1 MTNLF
6 SESDR
11 LDNLYFHKN
20 INNSLKELAKR
31 DIHNINNLVFN
42 GKPGI
47 GRRTRVYS
55 FLYELFDDINIFNLK
70 KSNIYIKD
78 NYFHLN
84 YLYSDYHIEINL
96 SKFVN
101 QEKNIFKFFLNK
113 FVETKNIILNIP
125 KIVILNNF
133 NNFKYINYIYSYIEK
148 YNKSVRFI
156 IITKE
161 NIPDKLGSLCNII
174 NIPNLRQDEIYNY
187 LSINN
192 KVSKILF
199 RRIIKANNDEFNNL
213 NLNFIF
219 NYFEISQF
227 LDINLFESIN
237 KNIDKI
243 VKNILSDKKLRLN
256 NIIKTR
262 NILYSLYTS
271 NYEMKDI
278 FYKILDLIVTNKN
291 IDENIKKKVVKYF
304 FENDNEFLEC
314 NKEIFQL
321 EKCLLNIKVIKNNS

>member
-1 MTNLF
+1 M
-6 SESDR
+6 
-11 LDNLYFHKN
+11 
-20 INNSLKELAKR
+20 
-31 DIHNINNLVFN
+31 
-42 GKPGI
+42 
-47 GRRTRVYS
+47 
-55 FLYELFDDINIFNLK
+55 
-70 KSNIYIKD
+70 
-78 NYFHLN
+78 
-84 YLYSDYHIEINL
+84 
-96 SKFVN
+96 
-101 QEKNIFKFFLNK
+101 
-113 FVETKNIILNIP
+113 
-125 KIVILNNF
+125 
-133 NNFKYINYIYSYIEK
+133 
-148 YNKSVRFI
+148 
-156 IITKE
+156 
-161 NIPDKLGSLCNII
+161 CNII

-243 VKNILSDKKLRLN
+243 VKNILSDKKFGLN